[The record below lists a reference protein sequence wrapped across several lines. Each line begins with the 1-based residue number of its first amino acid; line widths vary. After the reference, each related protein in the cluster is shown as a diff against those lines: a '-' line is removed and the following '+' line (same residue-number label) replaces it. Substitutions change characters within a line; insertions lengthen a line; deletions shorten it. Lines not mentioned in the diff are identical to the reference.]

1 MWENSKIV
9 QILLENLQLTH
20 AREMYILVREPMTK
34 RFFFLPRKVWVHFW
48 NREPMVVTGSPVWL
62 GAVGAFRSYR
72 LPNSAGIDILSPN
85 FLIHHF
91 NTQNREL
98 KVISIPE
105 GPDRI
110 YGPVCYQTHLQVK
123 NPLFCQWHRRM
134 STAKIK
140 KSVQKADFLNENAR
154 LF

>member
-1 MWENSKIV
+1 MYVAYIDSKLCYTDIFRL
-9 QILLENLQLTH
+9 QELLRRFHAFPEIAGVRQSYVPSDVKLYLTLW
-20 AREMYILVREPMTK
+20 ALSNQDSFRAIGDIVREPMTK

-98 KVISIPE
+98 KVVSIPE

-110 YGPVCYQTHLQVK
+110 YGAVC
-123 NPLFCQWHRRM
+123 
-134 STAKIK
+134 
-140 KSVQKADFLNENAR
+140 
-154 LF
+154 

>member
-1 MWENSKIV
+1 MDNKITV
-9 QILLENLQLTH
+9 SILTH
-20 AREMYILVREPMTK
+20 RCQCPHDRLKRGGDRGGATNIHKRKLSSEPHVKK
-34 RFFFLPRKVWVHFW
+34 RYKWRNHLFYTPDRKVWVHFW

-98 KVISIPE
+98 KVVSIPE

-110 YGPVCYQTHLQVK
+110 YGAVC
-123 NPLFCQWHRRM
+123 
-134 STAKIK
+134 
-140 KSVQKADFLNENAR
+140 
-154 LF
+154 

>member
-48 NREPMVVTGSPVWL
+48 NREPMVVTGSPDWL

-98 KVISIPE
+98 KVVSIPE

-110 YGPVCYQTHLQVK
+110 YGAVC
-123 NPLFCQWHRRM
+123 
-134 STAKIK
+134 
-140 KSVQKADFLNENAR
+140 
-154 LF
+154 

>member
-1 MWENSKIV
+1 MFNFKDGIDTYRYRREVHEQFCST
-9 QILLENLQLTH
+9 LLTPSV
-20 AREMYILVREPMTK
+20 IVREPMTK

-98 KVISIPE
+98 KVVSIPE

-110 YGPVCYQTHLQVK
+110 YGAVC
-123 NPLFCQWHRRM
+123 
-134 STAKIK
+134 
-140 KSVQKADFLNENAR
+140 
-154 LF
+154 